1 VAVQPLVVLPGWWV
15 EQGKGN
21 FNVKAMNAAYLA
33 GFLRRED
40 EKLEAGQARRIIAA
54 SLIFLAAPKSDEGWR
69 IWPFFQRQKRPCQ
82 SAGVRYNE
90 RMKTLTITE
99 GRGRLGY
106 WLKKA
111 AQGEDVGFVVEGKIV
126 ALRPVEVVSTD
137 YALQEY
143 GLTPEEMAAAE
154 KRIGAELKAARKRG
168 ELTPFTGSK
177 DDFR

>member
-1 VAVQPLVVLPGWWV
+1 
-15 EQGKGN
+15 
-21 FNVKAMNAAYLA
+21 MRSCNA
-33 GFLRRED
+33 
-40 EKLEAGQARRIIAA
+40 
-54 SLIFLAAPKSDEGWR
+54 S
-69 IWPFFQRQKRPCQ
+69 
-82 SAGVRYNE
+82 GVRYNE

-111 AQGEDVGFVVEGKIV
+111 AQGEDIGFMFEGKIV

-143 GLTPEEMAAAE
+143 GLSVEEMAAAE
-154 KRIGAELKAARKRG
+154 QRIGRELKQARQRG
-168 ELTPFTGSK
+168 EVTPFTGSK